1 MKLSMVTVCDAATV
15 REGLLHVLGA
25 GISEIGRPSEPF
37 ELGAVLVAVVQLD
50 QDEIRKAADIQVQ
63 IQITN
68 DASSEIV
75 LEVGGTFSA
84 GDRQRVGRVE
94 YVPIVV
100 DASMAMLPHYGEYTV
115 RFVVEGLSPWD
126 LPLTAVSSSRPA
138 PNGSD

>member
-25 GISEIGRPSEPF
+25 GISQIGRPGEPF

-50 QDEIRKAADIQVQ
+50 QDEIRKAADIQIQ
-63 IQITN
+63 IQITD
-68 DASSEIV
+68 DASSEIA

-84 GDRQRVGRVE
+84 GDRRREGRVE

-100 DASMAMLPHYGEYTV
+100 DASMAMLQHYGEYTV
-115 RFVVEGLSPWD
+115 RFVVEGLPPWE
-126 LPLTAVSSSRPA
+126 LPLTAVSLSSLA
-138 PNGSD
+138 PGGSE